1 MILQKLLVS
10 AKYKINI
17 MKLWNP
23 VAFFISFFMSII
35 MALIFS
41 YPIGMPVWLCFALW
55 PVRWPVAYFFAN
67 FICNPLGFKLAVKVF
82 DFRPDKEYGIWNPV
96 PFFISLQMSFII
108 PLIFA
113 FGFGGMTLDVFLY
126 MWPVRWLV
134 AYCLI
139 NFIVRPLAFKLA
151 IKIFN
156 FNPEAH

>member
-1 MILQKLLVS
+1 
-10 AKYKINI
+10 

-23 VAFFISFFMSII
+23 VAFFISLIMSIV

-41 YPIGMPVWLCFALW
+41 YPQGMPVWLCFALW

-82 DFRPDKEYGIWNPV
+82 NFNPQKEYGIWNPV

-113 FGFGGMTLDVFLY
+113 VGFGGMSFDAFIY
-126 MWPVRWLV
+126 MWPVRWFV

-139 NFIVRPLAFKLA
+139 NFIVRKLAFKLA
-151 IKIFN
+151 IKVFN
-156 FNPEAH
+156 YNPEAH

>member
-1 MILQKLLVS
+1 
-10 AKYKINI
+10 

-23 VAFFISFFMSII
+23 VAFFISLIMSIV

-41 YPIGMPVWLCFALW
+41 YPQGMPVWLCFTLW

-82 DFRPDKEYGIWNPV
+82 NFDPQKEYGIWNPV
-96 PFFISLQMSFII
+96 PFFISMQMSFII

-113 FGFGGMTLDVFLY
+113 AGFGGMNFDAFIY
-126 MWPVRWLV
+126 MWPVRWFV

-139 NFIVRPLAFKLA
+139 NFIVRKLAFKLA
-151 IKIFN
+151 IKVFN
-156 FNPEAH
+156 YNPEAH

>member
-41 YPIGMPVWLCFALW
+41 YPMGMPVWLCFALW